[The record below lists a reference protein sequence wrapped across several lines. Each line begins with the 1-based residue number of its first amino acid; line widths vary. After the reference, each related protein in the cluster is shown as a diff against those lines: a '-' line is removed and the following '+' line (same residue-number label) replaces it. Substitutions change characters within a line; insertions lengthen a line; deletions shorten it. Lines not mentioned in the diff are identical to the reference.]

1 MKPLITAWLLM
12 LVAAVARAGAPEV
25 RPVSQ
30 DELLDRQKSATQ
42 APYVLDVR
50 TPEEYVAGHVP
61 GAVNIP
67 YDRLASR
74 IAEVPRDRD
83 VVLYCRTG
91 RRAGIAAEVLAAG
104 GYTRLEHLT
113 GDIVAWTAQGL
124 PLETP
129 KDPAACVAALGAGR
143 KGGPACAPL

>member
-1 MKPLITAWLLM
+1 MKPLIAAWLLI

-67 YDRLASR
+67 HDKLASR
-74 IAEVPRDRD
+74 IAEVPKDRD
-83 VVLYCRTG
+83 VVLYCRSG
-91 RRAGIAAEVLAAG
+91 RRAGLAAEVLAAG
-104 GYTRLEHLT
+104 GYTRLEHLA
-113 GDIVAWTAQGL
+113 GDMTAWTEQGR
-124 PLETP
+124 PVETP
-129 KDPAACVAALGAGR
+129 KDPAACAAALEAGR
-143 KGGPACAPL
+143 MGDPACAPR